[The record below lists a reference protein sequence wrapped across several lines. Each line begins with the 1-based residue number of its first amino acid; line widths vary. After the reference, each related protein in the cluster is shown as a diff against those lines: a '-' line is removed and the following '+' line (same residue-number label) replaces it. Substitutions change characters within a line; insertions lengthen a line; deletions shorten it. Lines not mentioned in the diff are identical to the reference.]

1 VKLQHGKCQQRSDEE
16 VELEDDDYNDDD
28 EEEEEDNIPWD
39 ELARDDEGLSSQLT
53 APAQVPPGSTP
64 APA

>member
-1 VKLQHGKCQQRSDEE
+1 